1 MTLRIWLWTWGL
13 ASVLAGQD
21 AFSAKGFEHFYN
33 LEYDAAIAEFEKE
46 AVARPADAEPY
57 NHLAQALLYRELYRA
72 GALESE
78 LVTGANPFLRREKME
93 PRPEDLARFDAAIA
107 KAMARAQA
115 RLNKNPNDTR
125 ALYALGVA
133 YGLRGN
139 CGFLVRKAYMN
150 ALRDATSAR

>member
-1 MTLRIWLWTWGL
+1 MIHQTEPTGAVWEL
-13 ASVLAGQD
+13 SVLEKVSNQV
-21 AFSAKGFEHFYN
+21 
-33 LEYDAAIAEFEKE
+33 DAAEVKI
-46 AVARPADAEPY
+46 R
-57 NHLAQALLYRELYRA
+57 
-72 GALESE
+72 ALESE